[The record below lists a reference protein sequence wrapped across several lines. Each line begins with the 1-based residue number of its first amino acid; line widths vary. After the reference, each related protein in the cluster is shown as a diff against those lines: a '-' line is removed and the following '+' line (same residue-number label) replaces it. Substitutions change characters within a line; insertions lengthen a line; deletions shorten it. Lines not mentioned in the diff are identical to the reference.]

1 MTNQGIIDIFMLIIT
16 MLLWGTTPLFEKIG
30 LKHTEP
36 LMGVFIRSLAITVIL
51 FVIYLFSGRLNEFTK
66 VPPMGYVLFSAS
78 GIMAGLIA
86 MWTYFYL
93 LKAGMASKIVPIA
106 AAYPLITAILSMVIL
121 KEEVNMQRIVGV
133 ILTIIGVVL
142 IKQS

>member
-1 MTNQGIIDIFMLIIT
+1 MTNQALIDIFMLIIT

-30 LKHTEP
+30 LRYTEP

-51 FVIYLFSGRLNEFTK
+51 FIIYLFSGRLNELAK
-66 VPPMGYVLFSAS
+66 VPPLGYALFSAS

-106 AAYPLITAILSMVIL
+106 AAYPLITAILSMAIL
-121 KEEVNMQRIVGV
+121 KEEVNIQRIAGI